1 MSDLLSRIY
10 EGFVT
15 HARTRPVKHGFSFPI
30 YTFVLDLDELERLDK
45 DVRFFGYNRG
55 SVFSLYDSD
64 HLGIGSGTIKQKLN
78 KWLVEFGHTDSYS
91 RVEMI
96 TTLRVF
102 KHTFNPVIF
111 YYCFDDNEKVVYHI
125 AEVHNTFGEGHL
137 YILNHG
143 DESKI
148 GTEYLVPKEF
158 HVSPFNK
165 VEGDYNFHFS
175 KLGEKM
181 DVRINVSKNK
191 KNFFYA
197 KLSGYSREITKYRLI
212 KLVMKY
218 PIRTLLII
226 PKILAEAAKLYYAKN
241 LEIIDKPEP
250 SSERTYKATYPAYI
264 SDFKTSDDADGIGRW
279 FFSKIY

>member
-1 MSDLLSRIY
+1 MNEIQSKIY
-10 EGFVT
+10 EGFIT
-15 HARTRPVKHGFSFPI
+15 HARVKPVRHGFSFPI
-30 YTFVLDLDELERLDK
+30 YTFALDLDELELLDQK
-45 DVRFFGYNRG
+45 IRFFGYNRG

-64 HLGIGSGTIKQKLN
+64 HLGSGSGSIKEKLKN
-78 KWLVEFGHTDSYS
+78 WLIKFGYS
-91 RVEMI
+91 KNYTKVKMI
-96 TTLRVF
+96 STLRVF

-111 YYCFDDNEKVVYHI
+111 YYCFDDKKNIIYHV

-137 YILNHG
+137 YILEDG
-143 DESKI
+143 QKSKI

-175 KLGEKM
+175 ELNNKM
-181 DVRINVSKNK
+181 DIRINVSKER

-197 KLSGYSREITKYRLI
+197 KISGNSRIIEQNELI
-212 KLVMKY
+212 KLIMKY
-218 PIRTLLII
+218 PFRTLLII

-250 SSERTYKATYPAYI
+250 SSEKTYSATYPAYI
-264 SDFKTSDDADGIGRW
+264 SDFKTSEDADGVGRW
-279 FFSKIY
+279 FFSKIF

>member
-1 MSDLLSRIY
+1 MILQSNLY
-10 EGFVT
+10 EGEIT
-15 HARTRPVKHGFSFPI
+15 HARTKPVKHNFSFPI
-30 YTFVLDLDELERLDK
+30 YTFVLDLDELELLDEQI
-45 DVRFFGYNRG
+45 RFFGYNRG
-55 SVFSLYDSD
+55 SVFTLYDSD
-64 HLGIGSGTIKQKLN
+64 YLGSGQGSIKEKLKN
-78 KWLVEFGHTDSYS
+78 WLTKFGYQEKYS
-91 RVEMI
+91 TVKMI

-111 YYCFDDNEKVVYHI
+111 YYCLDSENNIVYHV

-137 YILNHG
+137 YILKDG
-143 DESKI
+143 KRSRV

-175 KLGEKM
+175 RLKEKL
-181 DVRINVSKNK
+181 DVRINVSKDK

-197 KLSGYSREITKYRLI
+197 RISGNAQKITKYTLVKLI
-212 KLVMKY
+212 MKY
-218 PIRTLLII
+218 PFRTLLVI
-226 PKILAEAAKLYYAKN
+226 PKILAEAAKLYYVKN
-241 LEIIDKPEP
+241 LDIIDKPEP

-264 SDFKTSDDADGIGRW
+264 SDFQTSEDADGIGRW

>member
-1 MSDLLSRIY
+1 MILQSNLY
-10 EGFVT
+10 EGEIT
-15 HARTRPVKHGFSFPI
+15 HARTKPVKHNFSFPI
-30 YTFVLDLDELERLDK
+30 YTFVLDLDELELLDEQI
-45 DVRFFGYNRG
+45 RFFGYNRG
-55 SVFSLYDSD
+55 SVFTLYDSD
-64 HLGIGSGTIKQKLN
+64 YLGSGQGSIKEKLKN
-78 KWLVEFGHTDSYS
+78 WLTKFGYQEKYS
-91 RVEMI
+91 TVKMI

-111 YYCFDDNEKVVYHI
+111 YYCLDSENNIVYHV

-137 YILNHG
+137 YILKDG
-143 DESKI
+143 KRSRA

-175 KLGEKM
+175 RLKEKL

-197 KLSGYSREITKYRLI
+197 RISGNAQKITKYTLVKLI
-212 KLVMKY
+212 MKY
-218 PIRTLLII
+218 PFRTLLVI
-226 PKILAEAAKLYYAKN
+226 PKILAEAAKLYYVKN
-241 LEIIDKPEP
+241 LDIIDKPEP
-250 SSERTYKATYPAYI
+250 SSERTYEATYPAYI
-264 SDFKTSDDADGIGRW
+264 SDFQTSEDADGIGRW

>member
-1 MSDLLSRIY
+1 MIFQSNLY
-10 EGFVT
+10 EGEIT
-15 HARTRPVKHGFSFPI
+15 HARTKPVKHNFSFPI
-30 YTFVLDLDELERLDK
+30 YTFVLDLDELELLDEQI
-45 DVRFFGYNRG
+45 RFFGYNRG
-55 SVFSLYDSD
+55 SVFTLYDSD
-64 HLGIGSGTIKQKLN
+64 YLGSGQGSIKEKLKN
-78 KWLVEFGHTDSYS
+78 WLTKFGYQEKYS
-91 RVEMI
+91 TVKMI

-111 YYCFDDNEKVVYHI
+111 YYCLDSENNIVYHV

-137 YILNHG
+137 YILKDG
-143 DESKI
+143 KKSRV

-175 KLGEKM
+175 RLKEKL

-197 KLSGYSREITKYRLI
+197 RISGNAQKITKYTLVKLI
-212 KLVMKY
+212 MKY
-218 PIRTLLII
+218 PFRTLLVI
-226 PKILAEAAKLYYAKN
+226 PKILAEAAKLYYVKN
-241 LEIIDKPEP
+241 LDIIDKPEP
-250 SSERTYKATYPAYI
+250 SSERTYEATYPAYI
-264 SDFKTSDDADGIGRW
+264 SDFQTSEDADGIGRW

>member
-1 MSDLLSRIY
+1 MLKSKIY
-10 EGFVT
+10 EGYLT
-15 HARTRPVKHGFSFPI
+15 HARTAPVKHNFSFPI
-30 YTFVLDLDELERLDK
+30 YTFVLDLDELDFLDK
-45 DVRFFGYNRG
+45 NVRLFGYNRG

-64 HLGIGSGTIKQKLN
+64 HLGSGDGNIKKKLKN
-78 KWLVEFGHTDSYS
+78 WLIKFGYS
-91 RVEMI
+91 KEYSTVKMV

-111 YYCFDDNEKVVYHI
+111 YYCYDKNEKIVYHV

-143 DESKI
+143 SNSKV

-175 KLGEKM
+175 ELDDNM

-197 KLSGYSREITKYRLI
+197 RLAGKRSDISRYKLLRLI
-212 KLVMKY
+212 MRY

-226 PKILAEAAKLYYAKN
+226 PKILAEAAKLYYVKN
-241 LEIIDKPEP
+241 ECGL
-250 SSERTYKATYPAYI
+250 
-264 SDFKTSDDADGIGRW
+264 
-279 FFSKIY
+279 

>member
-1 MSDLLSRIY
+1 MILQSNLY
-10 EGFVT
+10 EGEIT
-15 HARTRPVKHGFSFPI
+15 HARTKPVKHNFSFPI
-30 YTFVLDLDELERLDK
+30 YTFVLDLDELELLDEQI
-45 DVRFFGYNRG
+45 RFFGYNRG
-55 SVFSLYDSD
+55 SVFTLYDSD
-64 HLGIGSGTIKQKLN
+64 YLGSGQGSIKEKLKN
-78 KWLVEFGHTDSYS
+78 WLTKFGYQEKYS
-91 RVEMI
+91 TVKMI

-111 YYCFDDNEKVVYHI
+111 YYCLDSENNIVYHV

-137 YILNHG
+137 YILKDG
-143 DESKI
+143 KKSRV

-175 KLGEKM
+175 RLKEKL

-197 KLSGYSREITKYRLI
+197 RISGNAQKITKYTLVKLI
-212 KLVMKY
+212 MKY
-218 PIRTLLII
+218 PFRTLLVI
-226 PKILAEAAKLYYAKN
+226 PKILAEAAKLYYVKN
-241 LEIIDKPEP
+241 LDIIDKPEP

-264 SDFKTSDDADGIGRW
+264 SDFQTSEDADGIGRW

>member
-1 MSDLLSRIY
+1 MKALRSRFY

-15 HARTRPVKHGFSFPI
+15 HARTKPVKHGFSFPI
-30 YTFVLDLDELERLDK
+30 YTFVLDLDELELLNREI
-45 DVRFFGYNRG
+45 RFFGYNRG

-64 HLGIGSGTIKQKLN
+64 YLGEGSATIKEKL
-78 KWLVEFGHTDSYS
+78 KRWLVKFGHLDEYS
-91 RVEMI
+91 RVEMV

-111 YYCFDDNEKVVYHI
+111 YYCFDDNNRIVYHV

-137 YILNHG
+137 YILNRG
-143 DESKI
+143 KESRI

-175 KLGEKM
+175 QLDKTM
-181 DVRINVSKNK
+181 DIRINVSKQK
-191 KNFFYA
+191 ENFFYA
-197 KLSGYSREITKYRLI
+197 RLSGKTEEITKYRLV
-212 KLVMKY
+212 KLILKY
-218 PIRTLLII
+218 PVRTLLII
-226 PKILAEAAKLYYAKN
+226 PKILAEAAKLYYVKN
-241 LEIIDKPEP
+241 LQIEDKPEP
-250 SSERTYKATYPAYI
+250 SSKKTYSATYPAYI